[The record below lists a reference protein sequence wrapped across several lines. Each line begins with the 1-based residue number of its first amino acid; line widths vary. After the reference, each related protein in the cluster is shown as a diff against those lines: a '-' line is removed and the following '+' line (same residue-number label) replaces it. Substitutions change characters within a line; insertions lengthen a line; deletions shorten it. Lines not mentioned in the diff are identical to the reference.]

1 MARHWKCLL
10 CSFMCLFLSE
20 LLSHLNSV
28 HHECDN
34 FLQQCGLPNCGLQT
48 EYTSPNS
55 FVKHMRSH
63 HWELLQST
71 FNAVFHGEEDLIEL
85 SNHEREEGYDGE
97 EGDEAGTLKV

>member
-1 MARHWKCLL
+1 MWPTKLWIA
-10 CSFMCLFLSE
+10 
-20 LLSHLNSV
+20 N
-28 HHECDN
+28 
-34 FLQQCGLPNCGLQT
+34 G
-48 EYTSPNS
+48 YTSPNF

-85 SNHEREEGYDGE
+85 SNYKREEGYDGE